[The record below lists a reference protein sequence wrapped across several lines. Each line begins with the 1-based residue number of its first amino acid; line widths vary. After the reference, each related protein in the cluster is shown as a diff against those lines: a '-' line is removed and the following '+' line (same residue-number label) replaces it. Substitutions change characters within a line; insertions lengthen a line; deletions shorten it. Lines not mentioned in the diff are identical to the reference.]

1 MIKNTG
7 MIDERAPIAD
17 ERCDIY
23 FRALFEH
30 AGVGMAITDQQD
42 FIIRANPAFC
52 RILGYG
58 MTQLQGTRFK
68 DLITDSTGI
77 ADDGEGFSRHWYY
90 RHADGSDIACLTS
103 ISALRNSDNT
113 QIGNAALIHELT
125 PEIKLREELEQQRR
139 ELETLLDTLPM
150 PVFFKDKSL
159 RYRRANRSA
168 CNFLGLSLDQII
180 GRSDTDLFPSALSE
194 QIHRHDTQAMA
205 SQALVITPDTARANA
220 RGELHYFST
229 YISPV
234 LDDAGQIAGVLDLA
248 LDVTER
254 KLAESERLTLLQGQR
269 DALVQEVHHRIKNHL
284 QGVVGLLQRA
294 ISGNPHL
301 APPLRGVVAQVESI
315 AGIHGLQSRLR
326 GQCLTFGQVAAMIA
340 ELTPGQVL
348 VSGAGQ
354 DAELP
359 TEEAVPFALTLNE
372 LVSNAFKHRQPG
384 TQARLVK
391 LELQLHDRKLFI
403 QVRSGPAKLPLE
415 FDFAAGIGL
424 GTGLR
429 LLRTL
434 LPSEGAHLHYY
445 QDQDEV
451 VAELQL
457 MPPLVMAGACN

>member
-1 MIKNTG
+1 MTKNARTIG
-7 MIDERAPIAD
+7 DHQPIAD
-17 ERCDIY
+17 ERYDID
-23 FRALFEH
+23 FWAWFEESET
-30 AGVGMAITDQQD
+30 GMVITDQQD
-42 FIIRANPAFC
+42 LIVRANAAFC
-52 RILGYG
+52 RMLSYG
-58 MTQLQGTRFK
+58 KQQLQDLNFQ
-68 DLITDSTGI
+68 DLIHDASGI
-77 ADDGEGFSRHWYY
+77 SHDLEGSSRHRYY
-90 RHADGSDIACLTS
+90 RLADGSSLPCTTS
-103 ISALRNSDNT
+103 ITILRDSDGNP
-113 QIGNAALIHELT
+113 IGNLVLVQELSR
-125 PEIKLREELEQQRR
+125 EIKIREDLEQQRR

-159 RYRRANRSA
+159 RYQRANRAA
-168 CNFLGLSLDQII
+168 CDFLGLDAAQII
-180 GRSDTDLFPSALSE
+180 GHTDTELFPPGLSE
-194 QIHRHDTQAMA
+194 QIRHHDTQAMA
-205 SQALVITPDTARANA
+205 KQSLIITPDTAQANA

-234 LDDAGQIAGVLDLA
+234 LDDTGQIAGVLDLA

-284 QGVVGLLQRA
+284 QGVVGLLQRS

-301 APPLRGVVAQVESI
+301 AESLRGVLAQVESI

-340 ELTPGQVL
+340 ELTPGQVS
-348 VSGAGQ
+348 VTGAGQ

-359 TEEAVPFALTLNE
+359 SQEAVPFALSLNE
-372 LVSNAFKHRQPG
+372 LVSNAFKHRQ
-384 TQARLVK
+384 TDTADRLVR
-391 LELQLHDRKLFI
+391 LDLQLQDRKLSI
-403 QVRSGPAKLPLE
+403 QVRTGPATLPTE

-434 LPSEGAHLHYY
+434 LPRDGAYLHYY

-457 MPPLVMAGACN
+457 MPPLVITGACS

>member
-1 MIKNTG
+1 MTKNAEMIE
-7 MIDERAPIAD
+7 DRAPIAE

-30 AGVGMAITDQQD
+30 SGVGMVITDQQD

-52 RILGYG
+52 RMLGYA
-58 MTQLQGTRFK
+58 MQQLQGTRFK
-68 DLITDSTGI
+68 DLMSDSTGI
-77 ADDGEGFSRHWYY
+77 ANDGEGFSRHRYY

-103 ISALRNSDNT
+103 ISALRNNDNT
-113 QIGNAALIHELT
+113 QIGNVALVHELT
-125 PEIKLREELEQQRR
+125 QEIKLRLELEQQRR

-159 RYRRANRSA
+159 RYRRANRAA

-180 GRSDTDLFPSALSE
+180 GRKDTDLFPPALSE
-194 QIHRHDTQAMA
+194 QIHRHDTQAMVNQ
-205 SQALVITPDTARANA
+205 SLIITPDATQANA

-294 ISGNPHL
+294 ISGNPLL
-301 APPLRGVVAQVESI
+301 AVPLRGVVAQVESI

-326 GQCLTFGQVAAMIA
+326 GQCLTFGQVAGMIA
-340 ELTPGQVL
+340 ELTPGQV
-348 VSGAGQ
+348 VVNGAGQ
-354 DAELP
+354 DSELP
-359 TEEAVPFALTLNE
+359 KEEAVPFALTLNE
-372 LVSNAFKHRQPG
+372 LVSNAFKHRQPE
-384 TQARLVK
+384 TQPRLVK
-391 LELQLHDRKLFI
+391 LDLKLQDRKLSI
-403 QVRSGPAKLPLE
+403 QVRTGPAKLPLE

-434 LPSEGAHLHYY
+434 LPSEGASLHYY

-457 MPPLVMAGACN
+457 MPPLVMAGAGN